1 MTLQC
6 ILWLR
11 QHAVEFQAWTEAQE
25 ILWTVSPM
33 DDHCRSG
40 LFSSGRLCK
49 ESERIMH
56 AW

>member
-6 ILWLR
+6 ILWFR